1 MGCGLFLQGILPGSQ
16 EIAVKRLSRDSEQ
29 GSAQFYN
36 ERLIAKQQHRNLVRL
51 LGYCIEGK
59 EKMLIYEFM
68 PNRSLEDV
76 LFGFNTSLFPSCCLH
91 NFFLCFY
98 VFGIK
103 QFTSCVHPNFQLLLE
118 ERGWTGIHGAI

>member
-1 MGCGLFLQGILPGSQ
+1 MDCGLFLQGILPGGQ
-16 EIAVKRLSRDSEQ
+16 EIAVKRLSRDSTQGPEQ
-29 GSAQFYN
+29 FNN

-51 LGYCIEGK
+51 LGYCMEGE

-91 NFFLCFY
+91 NFFLCF
-98 VFGIK
+98 FCIK

-118 ERGWTGIHGAI
+118 ERCWTGIRGAK